1 MGAGAILGVYVT
13 VLVTTSRICRIL
25 DRDSFFACPPPGVVA
40 VVAADVGGSCVA
52 GRLEPGVSAKR
63 LDLRAASQSNGD
75 LTDAALKGDLGE

>member
-1 MGAGAILGVYVT
+1 
-13 VLVTTSRICRIL
+13 
-25 DRDSFFACPPPGVVA
+25 VVA